1 MKTISV
7 FITTIGRP
15 TLNKMLLSLVNELT
29 EKDTLYIFIDGK
41 DNETNSKLIINE
53 IINSFV
59 CEVIIT
65 VEDTPLGYWGHGLRN
80 KYQSQLKGDYIMHAD
95 DDDAYI
101 EGSFNKIREKINNS
115 VNDDVIF
122 YYKFYTNFLHKTFV
136 WNHPRLSFG
145 NIGTPSGIIPN
156 KPDLFG
162 EWGYI
167 HGGDY
172 NFYKSC
178 KFEHQEFVDEII
190 YIVKP

>member
-15 TLNKMLLSLVNELT
+15 TLNRMLLSLVNELT

-41 DNETNSKLIINE
+41 DNEAKSKLIIN
-53 IINSFV
+53 NVVDLFV
-59 CEVIIT
+59 CEVIIV
-65 VEDTPLGYWGHGLRN
+65 VEDEQLGYWGHGLRN

-95 DDDAYI
+95 DDDSYI

-115 VNDDVIF
+115 ENDDIIF
-122 YYKFYTNFLHKTFV
+122 YYKFYTNFSLKYFV
-136 WNHPRLSFG
+136 WNAPIIALG

-162 EWGYI
+162 EWGYL

-172 NFYKSC
+172 FFYKSC
-178 KFEHQEFVDEII
+178 KFKHEEFVDEII
-190 YIVKP
+190 YKVKS

>member
-15 TLNKMLLSLVNELT
+15 TLNGMLLSLVNELT

-41 DNETNSKLIINE
+41 DNETKSKLIINNV
-53 IINSFV
+53 INLFV

-80 KYQSQLKGDYIMHAD
+80 KYQSQLKGDYIMHGD

-101 EGSFNKIREKINNS
+101 EGSFDKIREKINNS
-115 VNDDVIF
+115 DNDDVIY
-122 YYKFYTNFLHKTFV
+122 YYKFYTNFSLKVFV
-136 WNHPRLSFG
+136 WNNPALSFG
-145 NIGTPSGIIPN
+145 NIGTPSGVIPN
-156 KPDLFG
+156 KPELFG
-162 EWGYI
+162 EWGYV

-172 NFYKSC
+172 FFYNSC
-178 KFEHQEFVDEII
+178 KFNHEEFVDEII
-190 YIVKP
+190 YMVKP

>member
-1 MKTISV
+1 
-7 FITTIGRP
+7 
-15 TLNKMLLSLVNELT
+15 MLLSLVNELT

>member
-15 TLNKMLLSLVNELT
+15 TLNRMLLSLVNELT

-41 DNETNSKLIINE
+41 DNEAKSKLIIN
-53 IINSFV
+53 NVVDLFV
-59 CEVIIT
+59 CEVIIV
-65 VEDTPLGYWGHGLRN
+65 VEDEQLGYWGHGLRN

-95 DDDAYI
+95 DDDSYI

-115 VNDDVIF
+115 ENDDIIF
-122 YYKFYTNFLHKTFV
+122 YYKFYTNFSLKYFV
-136 WNHPRLSFG
+136 WNAPIIALG

-162 EWGYI
+162 EWGYL

-172 NFYKSC
+172 LFYKSC
-178 KFEHQEFVDEII
+178 KFKREEFVDEII
-190 YIVKP
+190 YKVKA

>member
-41 DNETNSKLIINE
+41 DNETKSKLIINE